1 MELEVSHLEQYL
13 LSLYRKAFDGQISS
27 TSPMNSPK
35 SKYMMNCIPDITS
48 KKEDKAVQSGYDSFG
63 NPVKEY
69 SGIRENKLLDSR
81 VRRCQSS
88 LSHYSVSSKRT
99 YLPDDSLGQAVRP
112 CLSQPMSMIEVAVL
126 CFITWNFT
134 RHNRYLFFFVYGSF
148 FCSLLG
154 MLHPI

>member
-27 TSPMNSPK
+27 TSPSTNDEKLKSPMNSPK
-35 SKYMMNCIPDITS
+35 TKYMVNCIPDITS

-69 SGIRENKLLDSR
+69 SGICEDNLLDSS

-88 LSHYSVSSKRT
+88 LSHYSVCSKRT
-99 YLPDDSLGQAVRP
+99 SLPEDSLGQAVRP
-112 CLSQPMSMIEVAVL
+112 CLSQPMSMIEVTVQ
-126 CFITWNFT
+126 FNFT
-134 RHNRYLFFFVYGSF
+134 SVSSQT
-148 FCSLLG
+148 CSAVTSYH
-154 MLHPI
+154 MEFH